1 MIMCVFLFALWLL
14 LNGRVTVEVCL
25 FGVVIAGAVYAFCVY
40 ALGYHTSH
48 EKRLLKRLGGYVVY
62 VAMLIWE
69 IIKANLAVIR
79 IILVPSHRYHPAIVR
94 LRIPFEKN
102 IYRVLLSNSITL
114 TPGTVTIEQYGDEF
128 LVLCLDKPN
137 ADSIPDWKLTRML
150 HKMEGKEWN

>member
-40 ALGYHTSH
+40 ALGYHPSH

-69 IIKANLAVIR
+69 IIKANLAVIWR
-79 IILVPSHRYHPAIVR
+79 RLTGIIPPLCGCGY
-94 LRIPFEKN
+94 
-102 IYRVLLSNSITL
+102 LLKKIF
-114 TPGTVTIEQYGDEF
+114 PGY
-128 LVLCLDKPN
+128 C
-137 ADSIPDWKLTRML
+137 
-150 HKMEGKEWN
+150 